1 MTGVPVASLD
11 RRSLLAL
18 AGAAAAAGLAPGAAA
33 RPRTSAPARRR
44 GPGARLKKSL
54 KYGMVQVEGSLEEK
68 FRLLRVVGFD
78 GVELDSPSGLDLEE
92 VLAAKRASGL
102 EIPGVVDSVH
112 WSATLGDPDP
122 GVRAKGRAAL
132 ETALRDCQRC
142 GGTTVLLVPAVVN
155 GAISYDQ
162 AYARSQA
169 EIRQVLP
176 LAAELE
182 VKIALEN
189 VWNNF
194 LLSPL
199 EAARYVDELESE
211 WVGWYMDVGN
221 VVHYGWPEQWIRILG
236 RRILKLDIKGF
247 SRKKADAEGKWAGFD
262 VPIGEDDC
270 NWPEVLRAL
279 DEIGYGSG
287 WASAEVGGGGEQ
299 HLREVSARMDRIFGQ
314 G

>member
-1 MTGVPVASLD
+1 MTGATPLALD
-11 RRSLLAL
+11 RRRLLGL
-18 AGAAAAAGLAPGAAA
+18 AGAAAAAALAPDNALA
-33 RPRTSAPARRR
+33 RTSSTRSHAPRQ
-44 GPGARLKKSL
+44 RLKKSL
-54 KYGMVQVEGSLEEK
+54 KYGMVQVDAPLAEK
-68 FRLLRVVGFD
+68 FRLLRAVGFD
-78 GVELDSPSGLDLEE
+78 GVELDSPSDLDLDE
-92 VLAAKRASGL
+92 VLAAKTASGL

-122 GVRAKGRAAL
+122 AVRGRGRAAL

-155 GAISYDQ
+155 ASISYDQ

-176 LAAELE
+176 LAAELG

-211 WVGWYMDVGN
+211 WVGWYMDIGN
-221 VVHYGWPEQWIRILG
+221 VVHYGWPEQWIRVLG
-236 RRILKLDIKGF
+236 PRVLKLDIKGF
-247 SRKKADAEGKWAGFD
+247 SRQKADAHGKWAGFD

-270 NWPEVLRAL
+270 NWPAVMQAL
-279 DEIGYGSG
+279 DEIGYQG
-287 WASAEVGGGGEQ
+287 WASAEVGGGGEP
-299 HLREVSARMDRIFGQ
+299 HLRDVAQRMDRVFGQ